1 MTRTT
6 LELQVIA
13 AARATGYEIDFVECD
28 PNLADTA
35 AFCETYGY
43 TLNQSANTIVVAS
56 RKPKGLVAACL
67 VLATHRLD
75 VNGTVRKKL
84 GARKVS
90 FAPTDVTVKVTG
102 MLMGGV
108 TPFGLPS
115 EIPIWID
122 ASVMNEPYVI
132 VGGGSR
138 SLKLGVPPAA
148 IAALKHAEVVDGL
161 AKPATAT

>member
-13 AARATGYEIDFVECD
+13 AARATGYEIDLVECD

-43 TLNQSANTIVVAS
+43 TLNQSANTIIVAS
-56 RKPKGLVAACL
+56 RKPQGLVAACL

-90 FAPTDVTVKVTG
+90 FAPADVTVKVTR

-108 TPFGLPS
+108 TPFGLPN

-148 IAALKHAEVVDGL
+148 IAALEHAEVVDSL